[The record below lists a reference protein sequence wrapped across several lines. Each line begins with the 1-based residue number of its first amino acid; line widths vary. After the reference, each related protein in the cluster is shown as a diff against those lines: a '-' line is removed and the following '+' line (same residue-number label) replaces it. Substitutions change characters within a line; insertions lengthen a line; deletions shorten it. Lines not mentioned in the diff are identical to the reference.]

1 MTKRTDWIHQVCR
14 NMPGVYSVFHQ
25 LMDWFSSTTLCTQK
39 VKNLFQK
46 CVVRNAFP
54 QYPKISDLSQG
65 ECTPSSS
72 YAVFPVQLWDRVLS
86 DVQDFS
92 YKQFYQLWLH
102 DGYVPCCSE
111 LCLSTNQPWLWHTAK
126 SCSPL
131 VLEGQAPDETK
142 QFGQLYHW
150 MVKSNNLLSLLL
162 VSFLLPLFEQM
173 QQKGR
178 LCILFNRIVFMNTF
192 LHARLL

>member
-1 MTKRTDWIHQVCR
+1 M
-14 NMPGVYSVFHQ
+14 
-25 LMDWFSSTTLCTQK
+25 
-39 VKNLFQK
+39 

-126 SCSPL
+126 SCSQL
-131 VLEGQAPDETK
+131 VLEGQAPEETK

-178 LCILFNRIVFMNTF
+178 LCILTDPF
-192 LHARLL
+192 LWTHFCIPGYFRSVSRQLILMV